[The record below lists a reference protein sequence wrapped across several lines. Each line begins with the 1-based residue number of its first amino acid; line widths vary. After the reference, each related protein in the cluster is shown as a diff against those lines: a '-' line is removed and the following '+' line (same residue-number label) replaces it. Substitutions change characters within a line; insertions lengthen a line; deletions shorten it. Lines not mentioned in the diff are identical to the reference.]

1 MEKTIVLYI
10 EDQSTLLYFSSIY
23 FTPSGERR
31 GYEVDNADL
40 VLETKMKELVTE
52 DERKLESSRR
62 AFFLSV
68 EAFKELEKK

>member
-1 MEKTIVLYI
+1 MLQLIIIV
-10 EDQSTLLYFSSIY
+10 QSILYFSSIY

>member
-1 MEKTIVLYI
+1 M
-10 EDQSTLLYFSSIY
+10 
-23 FTPSGERR
+23 
-31 GYEVDNADL
+31 DNADL